1 MRPGEITTVIGRSAT
16 FRGDLSSTD
25 DLQIDG
31 SFEGTIRL
39 SSGRLTIGAEARV
52 YASIVAPEVVVFGR
66 VEGDIRVTGR
76 VDLRSTAVV
85 LGDIFAGR
93 LSMEEN
99 ASLRGQV
106 DPSRAGE
113 TVPPAVGAP
122 AGSFPS
128 GTTRPAISA
137 TTGTLGAPRDPDLF
151 NSQTG
156 SSMHQSRQMPSA
168 LAALA
173 AAARQDSGSETAASR
188 NEDEDGGSTR

>member
-31 SFEGTIRL
+31 SFEGTIRQ

-52 YASIVAPEVVVFGR
+52 YASIVAPEVVIFGR
-66 VEGDIRVTGR
+66 VEGDIRATGR

-99 ASLRGQV
+99 SSLRGQV

-113 TVPPAVGAP
+113 TEPAVVPSPGVSSGPRPVAAP
-122 AGSFPS
+122 AASKS
-128 GTTRPAISA
+128 T
-137 TTGTLGAPRDPDLF
+137 DYY

-156 SSMHQSRQMPSA
+156 SSALPSRPLPSA
-168 LAALA
+168 LAAFA
-173 AAARQDSGSETAASR
+173 AAGRQDSSPESR
-188 NEDEDGGSTR
+188 NEGSDHEDGPSH